1 MYGVDD
7 VRASLSYEVLRV
19 FVQLILGAV
28 MNTVSLIWL
37 YRTAYW
43 IVAATVWGLI
53 AVSIKE
59 LMSLETIDGG
69 TGVPQA
75 IYKVEG
81 VLYQVFVTS
90 LGGLLL
96 GSIQIA

>member
-1 MYGVDD
+1 
-7 VRASLSYEVLRV
+7 
-19 FVQLILGAV
+19 
-28 MNTVSLIWL
+28 LIWL

-53 AVSIKE
+53 VVSIKE
-59 LMSLETIDGG
+59 LRSLETIDGG
-69 TGVPQA
+69 TGVPEV
-75 IYKVEG
+75 IYRVEG
-81 VLYQVFVTS
+81 RLYQVFVTS